1 METLS
6 LIPFSLDNLGDEIKP
21 KAWRERLLEIV
32 RRIIEFFQN
41 VANTPIEGTLWPI
54 VISLI
59 TLAAFMFGASLFGG
73 WTHAAAGP

>member
-21 KAWRERLLEIV
+21 MAWRERLLEIV

-41 VANTPIEGTLWPI
+41 VANTPIEGTLRPI
-54 VISLI
+54 AISIL
-59 TLAAFMFGASLFGG
+59 TLAVLILGLILFGK
-73 WTHAAAGP
+73 THAACGP